1 MMATGVVICVFCIV
15 WTLRTYP
22 ANKKGKIDKSELTVH
37 FSTVG
42 YPRGD
47 KDGVSGSLMVLTP
60 QTTPERLE
68 KLPLWEKLTAEA
80 AKLTLAEEVAKE
92 LTSSEDQ
99 ESAAGKKK
107 STTEHPTT
115 SEDEDSSSSA

>member
-1 MMATGVVICVFCIV
+1 VCFV
-15 WTLRTYP
+15 WFGHYAYP
-22 ANKKGKIDKSELTVH
+22 ANKKKGKIDKSELTLH

-42 YPRGD
+42 YPGGD

-99 ESAAGKKK
+99 ESAAGKK